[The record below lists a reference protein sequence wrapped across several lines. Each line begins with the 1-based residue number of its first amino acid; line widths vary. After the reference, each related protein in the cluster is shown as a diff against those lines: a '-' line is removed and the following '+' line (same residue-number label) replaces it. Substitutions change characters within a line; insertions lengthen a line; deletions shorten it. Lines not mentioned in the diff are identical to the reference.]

1 MRESGRCPV
10 ESLRYLKIIHNTLN
24 ISIMEFQKNLLEY
37 ISQSLMT
44 TDETISVA
52 ESVTSGCL
60 QLAFSQMPNASMF
73 YKGGLTSYTLQEKVR
88 LLGVDAH
95 EAEECDC
102 VSENI
107 AETMALNVAKLFESD
122 WSIATTGY
130 CTPIRNSSY
139 KIFAFFSFSYK
150 GEIILTKKLE
160 LHPKT
165 QALNAQLYY
174 TEFILGCFK
183 SEINQLLILK

>member
-1 MRESGRCPV
+1 
-10 ESLRYLKIIHNTLN
+10 
-24 ISIMEFQKNLLEY
+24 MEFQKSLLEY
-37 ISQSLMT
+37 ISHSLMT
-44 TDETISVA
+44 ADETISIA

-60 QLAFSQMPNASMF
+60 QLAFSQMPNASLF
-73 YKGGLTSYTLQEKVR
+73 YNGGLTAYTLPQKVK
-88 LLGVDAH
+88 LLNVERE

-107 AETMALNVAKLFESD
+107 ARTMALNVAKMFNSD

-130 CTPIRNSSY
+130 STPIRNSSY
-139 KIFAFFSFSYK
+139 KIFAYFAFSYK

>member
-1 MRESGRCPV
+1 MAA
-10 ESLRYLKIIHNTLN
+10 
-24 ISIMEFQKNLLEY
+24 
-37 ISQSLMT
+37 
-44 TDETISVA
+44 DETISIA

-60 QLAFSQMPNASMF
+60 QLAFSQMPNASLF
-73 YKGGLTSYTLQEKVR
+73 YQGGITAYTLPQKVK
-88 LLGVDAH
+88 LLNVNRTDA
-95 EAEECDC
+95 EDCDS
-102 VSENI
+102 VSEHI
-107 AETMALNVAKLFESD
+107 AETMAMNAARLFESD
-122 WSIATTGY
+122 WAIATTGY
-130 CTPIRNSSY
+130 CSPIRNSTY

-183 SEINQLLILK
+183 SEMNQLLILK

>member
-1 MRESGRCPV
+1 
-10 ESLRYLKIIHNTLN
+10 
-24 ISIMEFQKNLLEY
+24 MEFQKNLLDY
-37 ISQSLMT
+37 ISHCLMT
-44 TDETISVA
+44 ADETISVA

-60 QLAFSQMPNASMF
+60 QLAFSQMPNASLL
-73 YKGGLTSYTLQEKVR
+73 YKGGMTTYTLPEKVR
-88 LLGVDAH
+88 LLKVNKK
-95 EAEECDC
+95 EAEECEC
-102 VSENI
+102 VSENV
-107 AETMALNVAKLFESD
+107 AKTMALQVANLFESD
-122 WSIATTGY
+122 WSISTTGY

-139 KIFAFFSFSYK
+139 KIFAYFSFSYK

-183 SEINQLLILK
+183 SELNRLLILK

>member
-1 MRESGRCPV
+1 MD
-10 ESLRYLKIIHNTLN
+10 
-24 ISIMEFQKNLLEY
+24 FQQNLLEY

-44 TDETISVA
+44 IGESISIA

-73 YKGGLTSYTLQEKVR
+73 YKGGMTAYSLPEKVR
-88 LLGVDAH
+88 LLKVNRR

-102 VSENI
+102 VSGNI
-107 AETMALNVAKLFESD
+107 AETMALNVAKLYESD
-122 WSIATTGY
+122 WAIATTGY
-130 CTPIRNSSY
+130 CTPSRNSDY
-139 KIFAFFSFSYK
+139 KIFAYFSFSYK

-183 SEINQLLILK
+183 SELNRLLILK

>member
-1 MRESGRCPV
+1 
-10 ESLRYLKIIHNTLN
+10 
-24 ISIMEFQKNLLEY
+24 MEFQKNLLEY
-37 ISQSLMT
+37 ISQCLLTSG
-44 TDETISVA
+44 ETISVV

-73 YKGGLTSYTLQEKVR
+73 YKGGMTAYTLPEKVR
-88 LLGVDAH
+88 LLNVDKN
-95 EAEECDC
+95 EAEDCDC

-107 AETMALNVAKLFESD
+107 VETMVLNIAKIFESD

-130 CTPIRNSSY
+130 CTPIRNSFY
-139 KIFAFFSFSYK
+139 KIFAYFSFAYK

-160 LHPKT
+160 LHPKI

>member
-1 MRESGRCPV
+1 
-10 ESLRYLKIIHNTLN
+10 
-24 ISIMEFQKNLLEY
+24 MEFQKNLLEY
-37 ISQSLMT
+37 ISDSLMT
-44 TDETISVA
+44 ANETISVA
-52 ESVTSGCL
+52 ESVTSGLL
-60 QLAFSQMPNASMF
+60 QLAFSQMPNASLF
-73 YKGGLTSYTLQEKVR
+73 YKGGVTAYALSEKVR
-88 LLGVDAH
+88 LLNVDKN

-107 AETMALNVAKLFESD
+107 AEVMALNVAEMFQTD

-130 CTPIRNSSY
+130 CTPIRSSAY
-139 KIFAFFSFSYK
+139 KIFAYFSFSYK
-150 GEIILTKKLE
+150 GEIVLTKKLE

-183 SEINQLLILK
+183 SEMNRLLILK

>member
-1 MRESGRCPV
+1 MD
-10 ESLRYLKIIHNTLN
+10 
-24 ISIMEFQKNLLEY
+24 FQQNLLEY

-44 TDETISVA
+44 IGESISIA

-73 YKGGLTSYTLQEKVR
+73 YKGGMTTYSLPEKVR
-88 LLGVDAH
+88 LLKVNRK

-107 AETMALNVAKLFESD
+107 AETMALNVAKLYESD
-122 WSIATTGY
+122 WAIATTGY
-130 CTPIRNSSY
+130 CIPIRNSGY
-139 KIFAFFSFSYK
+139 KIFAYFSFSYK

-183 SEINQLLILK
+183 SELNRLLILK

>member
-1 MRESGRCPV
+1 
-10 ESLRYLKIIHNTLN
+10 
-24 ISIMEFQKNLLEY
+24 MEFQKNLLEY

-107 AETMALNVAKLFESD
+107 AETMALNVAKLFNQ
-122 WSIATTGY
+122 TGRSQQRGIVHQY
-130 CTPIRNSSY
+130 AILRT
-139 KIFAFFSFSYK
+139 KFLHSFHF
-150 GEIILTKKLE
+150 LTKEKL
-160 LHPKT
+160 
-165 QALNAQLYY
+165 
-174 TEFILGCFK
+174 F
-183 SEINQLLILK
+183 

>member
-1 MRESGRCPV
+1 
-10 ESLRYLKIIHNTLN
+10 
-24 ISIMEFQKNLLEY
+24 MEFQKNLLEY
-37 ISQSLMT
+37 ISESLMT

-52 ESVTSGCL
+52 ESVTSGLL
-60 QLAFSQMPNASMF
+60 QLAFSQMPNASLF
-73 YKGGLTSYTLQEKVR
+73 YKGGITAYSMSEKVR
-88 LLGVDAH
+88 LLNVDRS

-107 AETMALNVAKLFESD
+107 AETMALNVAELFKTD

-139 KIFAFFSFSYK
+139 KIFAYFSFAYK
-150 GEIILTKKLE
+150 GEIVLTKKLE

-183 SEINQLLILK
+183 SEMNRLLILK

>member
-1 MRESGRCPV
+1 
-10 ESLRYLKIIHNTLN
+10 
-24 ISIMEFQKNLLEY
+24 MEFHKNLLEY
-37 ISQSLMT
+37 IGQSLMT
-44 TDETISVA
+44 ADETIAVA

-60 QLAFSQMPNASMF
+60 QLALSQMPNASLV
-73 YKGGLTSYTLQEKVR
+73 YKGGMTAYALPIKVK
-88 LLGVDAH
+88 LLGVDKE
-95 EAEECDC
+95 EAEKCDC

-107 AETMALNVAKLFESD
+107 VETMALNVAKLYETD

-150 GEIILTKKLE
+150 GEIIYTGKLE

-183 SEINQLLILK
+183 TEINKITETKAKLELKINKDARIKAS

>member
-1 MRESGRCPV
+1 
-10 ESLRYLKIIHNTLN
+10 
-24 ISIMEFQKNLLEY
+24 MEFHKNLLEH

-44 TDETISVA
+44 ADETIAVA

-60 QLAFSQMPNASMF
+60 QLALSQMPNASLI
-73 YKGGLTSYTLQEKVR
+73 YKGGMTAYTLPMKVK
-88 LLGVDAH
+88 LLNVDKE
-95 EAEECDC
+95 EAEKCDC

-107 AETMALNVAKLFESD
+107 VETMALNVAKLYETD

-130 CTPIRNSSY
+130 CTPVRNSSY

-150 GEIILTKKLE
+150 GEIIYTNTLE

-183 SEINQLLILK
+183 TELNKNADTQSRLQLKIKKDARIKVS

>member
-1 MRESGRCPV
+1 
-10 ESLRYLKIIHNTLN
+10 
-24 ISIMEFQKNLLEY
+24 MEFQKSLLEY
-37 ISQSLMT
+37 ISHSLMT
-44 TDETISVA
+44 ADETISIA

-60 QLAFSQMPNASMF
+60 QLAFSQMPNASLF
-73 YKGGLTSYTLQEKVR
+73 YNGGLTAYTLPQKVK
-88 LLGVDAH
+88 LLNVERE

-107 AETMALNVAKLFESD
+107 ARTMALNVAKMFNSD

-139 KIFAFFSFSYK
+139 KIFAYFAFSYK

>member
-1 MRESGRCPV
+1 
-10 ESLRYLKIIHNTLN
+10 
-24 ISIMEFQKNLLEY
+24 MEFQQNLLQY
-37 ISQSLMT
+37 ISQSLIT
-44 TDETISVA
+44 TDETISIA

-60 QLAFSQMPNASMF
+60 QLAFSQMPNASLL
-73 YKGGLTSYTLQEKVR
+73 YKGGITAYTLPEKVR
-88 LLGVDAH
+88 LLKVSKK

-107 AETMALNVAKLFESD
+107 AETMALEVADLFESD
-122 WSIATTGY
+122 WSISTTGY

-139 KIFAFFSFSYK
+139 RIFAYFSFSYK
-150 GEIILTKKLE
+150 GEIVLTKKLE

-183 SEINQLLILK
+183 SELNRILILK

>member
-1 MRESGRCPV
+1 M
-10 ESLRYLKIIHNTLN
+10 K
-24 ISIMEFQKNLLEY
+24 FQQNLLEY
-37 ISQSLMT
+37 ISQSFMT
-44 TDETISVA
+44 IDETISVA

-73 YKGGLTSYTLQEKVR
+73 YKGGMTTYSLPEKVR
-88 LLGVDAH
+88 LLKVNRQ

-102 VSENI
+102 VSENV
-107 AETMALNVAKLFESD
+107 AETMALNVARLYESD

-130 CTPIRNSSY
+130 CTPNRSSGY
-139 KIFAFFSFSYK
+139 KIFAYFSFSYK

-183 SEINQLLILK
+183 SELNRLLILK

>member
-1 MRESGRCPV
+1 
-10 ESLRYLKIIHNTLN
+10 
-24 ISIMEFQKNLLEY
+24 MEFQKNLLDY

-44 TDETISVA
+44 TGESISIA

-60 QLAFSQMPNASMF
+60 QLAFSQMQNASLF
-73 YKGGLTSYTLQEKVR
+73 YHGGITAYTLSQKVK
-88 LLGVDAH
+88 LLKVNSE

-102 VSENI
+102 VSDI
-107 AETMALNVAKLFESD
+107 ITETMALHVAQLFDTD

-130 CTPIRNSSY
+130 CTPLRSSSY
-139 KIFAFFSFSYK
+139 KIFAYFSFSYK

-165 QALNAQLYY
+165 QALSAQLYY

-183 SEINQLLILK
+183 SELNRVLILK

>member
-1 MRESGRCPV
+1 MD
-10 ESLRYLKIIHNTLN
+10 
-24 ISIMEFQKNLLEY
+24 FQQNLLEY

-44 TDETISVA
+44 IGESISVA

-73 YKGGLTSYTLQEKVR
+73 YKGGMTTYSLPEKVR
-88 LLGVDAH
+88 LLKVNRR

-102 VSENI
+102 VAENI
-107 AETMALNVAKLFESD
+107 AETMALNVAKLYESD
-122 WSIATTGY
+122 WAIATTGY
-130 CTPIRNSSY
+130 CTPSRNSDY
-139 KIFAFFSFSYK
+139 KIFAYFSFSYK

-183 SEINQLLILK
+183 SELNRLLILK

>member
-1 MRESGRCPV
+1 MAA
-10 ESLRYLKIIHNTLN
+10 N
-24 ISIMEFQKNLLEY
+24 
-37 ISQSLMT
+37 
-44 TDETISVA
+44 ETISIA

-60 QLAFSQMPNASMF
+60 QLAFSQMPNASLT
-73 YKGGLTSYTLQEKVR
+73 YKGGITAYTLQEKVR
-88 LLGVDAH
+88 LLKVDKK
-95 EAEECDC
+95 EAEESDC
-102 VSENI
+102 VSENV
-107 AETMALNVAKLFESD
+107 AKEMALQVADLFESD
-122 WSIATTGY
+122 WSISTTGY

-139 KIFAFFSFSYK
+139 KIFSYFAFSYK

-183 SEINQLLILK
+183 SELNRLLILK

>member
-1 MRESGRCPV
+1 M
-10 ESLRYLKIIHNTLN
+10 K
-24 ISIMEFQKNLLEY
+24 FQQNLLEY
-37 ISQSLMT
+37 ISRSLLSVN
-44 TDETISVA
+44 ESISVV

-60 QLAFSQMPNASMF
+60 QLAFSQMPNASLF
-73 YKGGLTSYTLQEKVR
+73 YKGGMTAYTLPEKVR
-88 LLGVDAH
+88 LLSIDSD
-95 EAEECDC
+95 EAEESDC

-130 CTPIRNSSY
+130 CTPIRNSLY
-139 KIFAFFSFSYK
+139 KIFAYFSFSYK
-150 GEIILTKKLE
+150 GEIVLTKKLE

-183 SEINQLLILK
+183 SEMNQLLILK

>member
-1 MRESGRCPV
+1 M
-10 ESLRYLKIIHNTLN
+10 N
-24 ISIMEFQKNLLEY
+24 FQQNLLEY

-44 TDETISVA
+44 TDETISIA

-73 YKGGLTSYTLQEKVR
+73 YKGGMTTYSLPEKVS
-88 LLGVDAH
+88 LLKVNRK

-107 AETMALNVAKLFESD
+107 AQTMALNVAKLYESD
-122 WSIATTGY
+122 WAIATTGY
-130 CTPIRNSSY
+130 CTPNRNSGY
-139 KIFAFFSFSYK
+139 KIFAYFAFSYK

-160 LHPKT
+160 LHHKT

-183 SEINQLLILK
+183 SELNRLLILK

>member
-1 MRESGRCPV
+1 
-10 ESLRYLKIIHNTLN
+10 
-24 ISIMEFQKNLLEY
+24 MEFQQNLLEY
-37 ISQSLMT
+37 ISQSLVT
-44 TDETISVA
+44 TDETISIA

-60 QLAFSQMPNASMF
+60 QLAFSQMPNASLF
-73 YKGGLTSYTLQEKVR
+73 YKGGMTAYTLPEKVR
-88 LLGVDAH
+88 LLKVNRR

-107 AETMALNVAKLFESD
+107 AETMALNVAKMYESD

-130 CTPIRNSSY
+130 CTPTRNSGY
-139 KIFAFFSFSYK
+139 KIFAYFAFSYK

-183 SEINQLLILK
+183 SELNRLLILK

>member
-1 MRESGRCPV
+1 
-10 ESLRYLKIIHNTLN
+10 
-24 ISIMEFQKNLLEY
+24 
-37 ISQSLMT
+37 
-44 TDETISVA
+44 
-52 ESVTSGCL
+52 
-60 QLAFSQMPNASMF
+60 
-73 YKGGLTSYTLQEKVR
+73 
-88 LLGVDAH
+88 
-95 EAEECDC
+95 
-102 VSENI
+102 
-107 AETMALNVAKLFESD
+107 MALNVAKLYEAD

-150 GEIILTKKLE
+150 GEIIHTGKLE

-183 SEINQLLILK
+183 TEVSKHMDIQSRLQLKTNGNERIKVS

>member
-1 MRESGRCPV
+1 
-10 ESLRYLKIIHNTLN
+10 
-24 ISIMEFQKNLLEY
+24 MEFQRNLLEY
-37 ISQSLMT
+37 ISQALVT
-44 TDETISVA
+44 TGETISVV

-60 QLAFSQMPNASMF
+60 QLAFSQMPNASLF
-73 YKGGLTSYTLQEKVR
+73 YKGGMTVYTLPEKVR
-88 LLGVDAH
+88 LLNVERT
-95 EAEECDC
+95 EAEDCDC

-107 AETMALNVAKLFESD
+107 AETMALNVGKLFATD
-122 WSIATTGY
+122 WSISTTGY

-139 KIFAFFSFSYK
+139 KIFAYFSFAYK
-150 GEIILTKKLE
+150 GEIVLTKKLE